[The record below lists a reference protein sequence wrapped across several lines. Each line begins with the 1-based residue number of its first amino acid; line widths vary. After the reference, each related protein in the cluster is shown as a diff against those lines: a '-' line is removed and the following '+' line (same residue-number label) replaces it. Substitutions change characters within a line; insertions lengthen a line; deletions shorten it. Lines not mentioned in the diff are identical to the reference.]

1 MIDWSQSKDPRS
13 TKQLIEDGMRVMQ
26 ETVVIPNAWLPQD
39 WHDNKRGGRTLAR
52 LNKMC
57 DKQEGITEHKKL
69 KATKARNIE
78 AYRQQFEQE
87 GKFDYDQ
94 ERNEDKLYANQQAW
108 CRFCPSID
116 LDSE

>member
-26 ETVVIPNAWLPQD
+26 ETVVIPNEWLPEE
-39 WHDNKRGGRTLAR
+39 WHDKKRGGRTLAR
-52 LNKMC
+52 LNKIC
-57 DKQEGITEHKKL
+57 DKKEGLSEYKKNR
-69 KATKARNIE
+69 AARARNIE